1 MNLIKSLKLNNVKE
15 LAVIIV
21 SMAIFFYPFICGFIG
36 APPSLVFRPTYL
48 LLLFILGILVLPSKI
63 FPPNSLGE
71 HILNGVVI
79 LGIIANIWIA
89 RSWISLMLTFDLS
102 ILQLFAGASLILA
115 AMEITRR
122 TSVKVM
128 NYVAVPALAYA
139 LLGNHLPG
147 LFGHAGMSFERLIWT
162 QLCTSD
168 GLFGTPLAIGATYI
182 GLFVFFSAFLEASG
196 ASDKFMRFTM
206 AIAGTFTGGPAKVAI
221 VASSLMG
228 MISGSSVTNV
238 VTTGVI
244 TIPLMKKAGYKGSF
258 AGGVEATASLGSQI
272 TPPIM
277 GATAFL
283 ISEFTGH
290 SYIEII
296 GIAIVPCLLYY
307 LGVFSQVHLYSH
319 KMKIGGLPKSELP
332 DLKKSTL
339 EVLPFIIPIILLVY
353 LLYRRYSPEYAISYG
368 IIAFLVVIL
377 LDRKTRAQFFK
388 NFATGIKNGAKSCL
402 PLVSSLAI
410 AGLIIGI
417 LTMTGLGDRLS
428 YIITG
433 LAGGN
438 FTLLILYTA
447 IVCMILGMG
456 LVTIGAYVLVA
467 VLTAPIIVQMGVPV
481 LAAHFFIFY
490 FAVVSAISPPV
501 MVGVFAASS
510 LAESSPM
517 ATAGQ
522 ALRLAIVGFIVPVL
536 FIYNPD
542 LLLING
548 INLRSLFFIGTAAVG
563 IVSIAMAFERYSLF
577 SKIPIWKAILFFII
591 GILNMIPTTTYSVAG
606 VVLFISLMTYE
617 YFRGRKLTATSTTS

>member
-1 MNLIKSLKLNNVKE
+1 
-15 LAVIIV
+15 
-21 SMAIFFYPFICGFIG
+21 
-36 APPSLVFRPTYL
+36 
-48 LLLFILGILVLPSKI
+48 
-63 FPPNSLGE
+63 
-71 HILNGVVI
+71 
-79 LGIIANIWIA
+79 
-89 RSWISLMLTFDLS
+89 
-102 ILQLFAGASLILA
+102 
-115 AMEITRR
+115 
-122 TSVKVM
+122 
-128 NYVAVPALAYA
+128 
-139 LLGNHLPG
+139 
-147 LFGHAGMSFERLIWT
+147 
-162 QLCTSD
+162 
-168 GLFGTPLAIGATYI
+168 
-182 GLFVFFSAFLEASG
+182 
-196 ASDKFMRFTM
+196 
-206 AIAGTFTGGPAKVAI
+206 
-221 VASSLMG
+221 
-228 MISGSSVTNV
+228 
-238 VTTGVI
+238 
-244 TIPLMKKAGYKGSF
+244 
-258 AGGVEATASLGSQI
+258 
-272 TPPIM
+272 
-277 GATAFL
+277 
-283 ISEFTGH
+283 
-290 SYIEII
+290 
-296 GIAIVPCLLYY
+296 
-307 LGVFSQVHLYSH
+307 
-319 KMKIGGLPKSELP
+319 MKIGGLPKSELP

-388 NFATGIKNGAKSCL
+388 NFAKGIKNGAKSCL

-548 INLRSLFFIGTAAVG
+548 INLRSLFFIATAAVG